1 MMNALKSALLT
12 LALTLGVISIH
23 PAHASLSQSPAL
35 ASDQASTPA
44 APFGRCSAPTP
55 SVQTIRH
62 SWIQPIVHSSNTF
75 GNPLF
80 RQESSCRFRADSRF
94 SAPSASPEDSL
105 NHYRSELN
113 RLFTY
118 IYECPS
124 SQRWM
129 ARDSFNLFAKAVMEI
144 YEGRDFPF
152 GQIRNLNYFQASDG
166 SFRMLNWGI
175 PDDNGTVSY
184 KALLQVRLS
193 QSGDSSSAWQSLD
206 SDCRKPTAK
215 KDRPRS
221 QASLPPRSYTYI
233 IYDMS
238 DMSLYQPYPE
248 QLECTPETWWGAF
261 YYSCIERQAEGKT
274 YYTFLGW
281 NAGQPLY
288 QQSVIEVMYIGE
300 QGDVHFGAPLFAN
313 SGRVPGRE
321 PMPVQVADQDYRR
334 VVFRF
339 GRRTGMILRYDYQTY
354 LVTNKRGKPKKVN
367 ADMIVFDQ
375 LMPQQIAMSDD
386 YAYYVPQGGVYQAYV
401 WIDGK
406 WRLQLDVEARNRE

>member
-1 MMNALKSALLT
+1 MNALKSALLT
-12 LALTLGVISIH
+12 LALTLGVISTH
-23 PAHASLSQSPAL
+23 PAHASQSHSPAL
-35 ASDQASTPA
+35 TPVQASTPA

-62 SWIQPIVHSSNTF
+62 SWIQPIALSSDTF
-75 GNPLF
+75 DNPLF

-94 SAPSASPEDSL
+94 SASSASSEDSL
-105 NHYRSELN
+105 NYYRSELD

-118 IYECPS
+118 MYECPS
-124 SQRWM
+124 SQRW
-129 ARDSFNLFAKAVMEI
+129 AASDSFGLCAKAVLEH
-144 YEGRDFPF
+144 YAGRDFPF

-184 KALLQVRLS
+184 KALLQVRIS
-193 QSGDSSSAWQSLD
+193 QSDDSSSALQSLGPD
-206 SDCRKPTAK
+206 YRKPAAK

-221 QASLPPRSYTYI
+221 QSSLPPPSYTYI
-233 IYDMS
+233 IHDMS

-261 YYSCIERQAEGKT
+261 YYSCIERQAVGKT
-274 YYTFLGW
+274 YYTFLGR

-288 QQSVIEVMYIGE
+288 QQSVIEVMYIGD
-300 QGDVHFGAPLFAN
+300 QGDVHFGAPVFAN
-313 SGRVPGRE
+313 NGRVPGRD
-321 PMPVQVADQDYRR
+321 PMPVQIDDQDYRR

-339 GRRTGMILRYDYQTY
+339 GKRTGMILRYDYQSY
-354 LVTNKRGKPKKVN
+354 IVVNKRGKPKRIKEN
-367 ADMIVFDQ
+367 MIVFDQ
-375 LMPQQIAMSDD
+375 LMPQQIAMADNYS
-386 YAYYVPQGGVYQAYV
+386 YYIPQGGVYQAYV
-401 WIDGK
+401 WLDGK